1 MKHFLTVW
9 KKLAL
14 KIEKEVLKDK
24 LTLCLMKMLKAGAG
38 LKSPVQ
44 ITAELRMSEE
54 KISKK
59 QDEIKSVVDLV
70 KFILQNIECDC
81 SVCVGHSVGKSKK
94 YSAPIHLAADNG
106 GFVYLFN
113 EFVGIFNYNLW
124 SIFFGF
130 RFL

>member
-1 MKHFLTVW
+1 
-9 KKLAL
+9 
-14 KIEKEVLKDK
+14 
-24 LTLCLMKMLKAGAG
+24 MKMLTAGAG
-38 LKSPVQ
+38 LISPVQ
-44 ITAELRMSEE
+44 ITAELRLSEE

-59 QDEIKSVVDLV
+59 DEIKSVVDLV

>member
-1 MKHFLTVW
+1 MVW

-124 SIFFGF
+124 SIFFWF